1 MLHAGGGGR
10 GIEEGCR
17 PRLGAERGRC
27 PRSSGELS
35 PENSLQ
41 AKGASCSRGRWG
53 ISLGS
58 HHGSGVVD
66 LEVGVRRC
74 GWRGLLHSRRSSK
87 SASAFGFCPEG
98 KERLLNKG
106 VI

>member
-1 MLHAGGGGR
+1 MLHAGGGGS

-17 PRLGAERGRC
+17 PRLGAGRGRC

-41 AKGASCSRGRWG
+41 AKGGSCSCGRWG
-53 ISLGS
+53 IGLSS
-58 HHGSGVVD
+58 HHGSGV
-66 LEVGVRRC
+66 LELKVGIRRC
-74 GWRGLLHSRRSSK
+74 GWRGLLQGRRSPK